1 MLRWKVRRSWDEEP
15 DARTRVA
22 AYARSFAAVK
32 ADGSDE
38 AHTTIEFEGGYRGA
52 GALAAQYVLMPFLES
67 DERPP
72 RRVLVGAGGA
82 VQAVER

>member
-15 DARTRVA
+15 DVRTRA
-22 AYARSFAAVK
+22 NAYARSFAAVK
-32 ADGSDE
+32 VDGSDE
-38 AHTTIEFEGGYRGA
+38 AHTTIEFDGRSSGA
-52 GALAAQYVLMPFLES
+52 NALAAQYVLMQFLES

-82 VQAVER
+82 VQSVER